1 MYFRKS
7 FHFFQNYNKTKN
19 IVGCDP
25 GKGNLVYMVDKNNKI
40 LRYTAVQ
47 KRMESSSK
55 KNNRIIEKLKKK
67 HFTEFDNENKKR
79 DCEKHGCKNMKEL
92 ETLLSEYDSKSVDFE
107 KTLNFLIEKQ
117 KYSDVRNEF
126 YVKNTYRAMK
136 FRKYSHTK
144 RSIDKFINL
153 IKKTYGDDAII
164 AYGNW
169 SRETQMK
176 NFMPTIGIGLRRL
189 INKKL
194 TTIKVDEYKT
204 SVTCFK
210 CHNILQNFIGEIK
223 NKKKKI
229 HRLLV
234 CYGGESS
241 PNKINSYVARDFNA
255 AVNIRNIAIDM
266 INGKPRPA
274 AFCRTTSSNQ
284 KAKKEHRKGKIT
296 LQE

>member
-1 MYFRKS
+1 
-7 FHFFQNYNKTKN
+7 
-19 IVGCDP
+19 
-25 GKGNLVYMVDKNNKI
+25 
-40 LRYTAVQ
+40 
-47 KRMESSSK
+47 
-55 KNNRIIEKLKKK
+55 
-67 HFTEFDNENKKR
+67 
-79 DCEKHGCKNMKEL
+79 
-92 ETLLSEYDSKSVDFE
+92 
-107 KTLNFLIEKQ
+107 
-117 KYSDVRNEF
+117 
-126 YVKNTYRAMK
+126 
-136 FRKYSHTK
+136 
-144 RSIDKFINL
+144 
-153 IKKTYGDDAII
+153 
-164 AYGNW
+164 
-169 SRETQMK
+169 
-176 NFMPTIGIGLRRL
+176 MPTIGIGLRRL
-189 INKKL
+189 INKKI
-194 TTIKVDEYKT
+194 TTITVDEYKT

-284 KAKKEHRKGKIT
+284 KAKKERRKGKIS